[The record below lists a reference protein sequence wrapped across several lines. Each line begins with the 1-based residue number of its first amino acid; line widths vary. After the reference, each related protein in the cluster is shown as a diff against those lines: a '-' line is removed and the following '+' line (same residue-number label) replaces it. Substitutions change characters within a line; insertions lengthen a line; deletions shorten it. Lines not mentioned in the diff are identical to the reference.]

1 MGNAKNWSGIESVS
15 LIDNFVEM
23 GFKFNAKGFRE
34 YLVSWSVDQDSGQEI
49 YDSESD
55 DNKRLA
61 YSLFYEKQE
70 AMLAL

>member
-23 GFKFNAKGFRE
+23 GFKFNANGFRE